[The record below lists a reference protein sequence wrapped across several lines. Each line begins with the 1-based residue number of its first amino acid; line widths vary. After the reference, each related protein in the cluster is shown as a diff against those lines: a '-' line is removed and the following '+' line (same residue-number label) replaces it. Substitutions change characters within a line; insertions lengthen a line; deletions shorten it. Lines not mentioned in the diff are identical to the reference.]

1 VDKDGKFTYSKIV
14 LLKLDTSESTLV
26 VYPNPVKD
34 FIKVRTSLSGN
45 LYISIADVTGRV
57 LKQLTVSNST
67 NILLNTNNLSSGIYR
82 LTINGADTTESI
94 TFIKE

>member
-14 LLKLDTSESTLV
+14 LLKLDTSEGTLV

-34 FIKVRTSLSGN
+34 FIKVRTSLPGN